1 MFANRPNFFHT
12 ITLGDYMFRIFSF
25 KQVAVTAVI
34 LCILM
39 IIGAVLNTFTPYIA
53 VFSQTQAEI
62 PIIMYHQISEN
73 ESIFGDYV
81 IPTALLKSDFQ
92 YMKENGI
99 TPISF
104 ADASDFVKTGKKLPK
119 NPVIIT
125 FDDGE
130 RSFLTKVVPLLEE
143 FRYHANI
150 NIVGALV
157 DLYTENGDTDDR
169 YAYLNN
175 ADIKILSENPLVE
188 LGCHSYNLHS
198 LSERRGMGKLYGESD
213 EDYKKIIEED
223 INKFNEKIKNLI
235 GNVPTILAYPYG
247 IRNDILFNFAK
258 QSGFTVTLT
267 CREAVNKITV
277 GGDLYEL
284 GRYNR
289 PYGKTSK
296 EFFDKIYSR

>member
-1 MFANRPNFFHT
+1 MFH
-12 ITLGDYMFRIFSF
+12 IFSF
-25 KQVAVTAVI
+25 KQVAVTASIVCIAMIFGAI
-34 LCILM
+34 LN
-39 IIGAVLNTFTPYIA
+39 AFTPYID

-73 ESIFGDYV
+73 SSIFGDYV
-81 IPTALLKSDFQ
+81 IPTSLLKSDFQ
-92 YMKENGI
+92 YMKNNNI

-104 ADASDFVKTGKKLPK
+104 ADASDFVKGGKKLPN
-119 NPVIIT
+119 NPIIIT

-130 RSFLTKVVPLLEE
+130 RSFLTKVLPLLEE
-143 FRYHANI
+143 FGYHANI

-157 DLYTENGDTDDR
+157 DIYTESGDTDDR

-175 ADIKILSENPLVE
+175 SDIKTLSESPLVE

-213 EDYKKIIEED
+213 ENYKKIIEED
-223 INKFNEKIKNLI
+223 INKFNKKFENLI
-235 GNVPTILAYPYG
+235 GTVPNILAYPYG

-258 QSGFTVTLT
+258 QSGFSVTLT
-267 CREAVNKITV
+267 CRETVNKITV

-296 EFFDKIYSR
+296 EFFDKIYCR